1 MRLWRLRQPREAYDS
16 NVVCMEEP
24 SRRIVVEV
32 VLPSGAVSAESAPAA
47 QETEGEPE
55 PQPRP

>member
-1 MRLWRLRQPREAYDS
+1 MRLWRLRQRREAYDS

-32 VLPSGAVSAESAPAA
+32 ALPSGAVSGESAPAA
-47 QETEGEPE
+47 KEPERESE